1 MSDFKPP
8 PRMNFD
14 GDIAH
19 NWGEWYQLFQLYLE
33 TTESTEK
40 SDGTKIAM
48 LLMTIG
54 PDGIRRFNQLVF
66 TPDTDKAKNDKVVE
80 KSVSELSG
88 EKRVVFNRFKFWEF
102 KRAEN
107 QGFDDFLVKLRVLA
121 GKCDFASAELN
132 NMLRDKIV
140 FVTTDKRLQERLL
153 REKDLT
159 FEKAVDICRAAKIT
173 NRELLSMSQ
182 KTPVKQVH
190 AVAGQQR
197 GNSAPSQGGRQGQS
211 QYRGASQNTSVS
223 GQSARHHTQCSRCGK
238 SHGPNLEKDCA
249 AWGHL
254 CYKCKG
260 KNHFKKFCRS
270 KSMHTVSRDYVQHDE
285 PFNDYCDLS
294 DDYFMGTIDVAQVGS
309 ITRTDD
315 QAWFETINV
324 AGSKIRMKI
333 DTGAE
338 ANSVPHNV
346 WERIEGRP
354 MLTSSHVTL
363 RAFGGASVEHV
374 ERLKHC

>member
-1 MSDFKPP
+1 
-8 PRMNFD
+8 MNFD

-33 TTESTEK
+33 ATESTEK

-48 LLMTIG
+48 LLTTIG
-54 PDGIRRFNQLVF
+54 PDGVRRFNQFVF
-66 TPDTDKAKNDKVVE
+66 TPDTDKAKYDKVVE
-80 KSVSELSG
+80 KFESELSG

-102 KRAEN
+102 KRAEH
-107 QGFDDFLVKLRVLA
+107 QGFDDFLVKLRFLA

-140 FVTTDKRLQERLL
+140 FVTTYKRLQERLL

-159 FEKAVDICRAAKIT
+159 FEKAVDICRAAEIT

-190 AVAGQQR
+190 AVARQQR
-197 GNSAPSQGGRQGQS
+197 GNSARSQGGRQGQS

-223 GQSARHHTQCSRCGK
+223 GQSARHHIQCSRCGK

-249 AWGHL
+249 AWGHM

-270 KSMHTVSRDYVQHDE
+270 KSMHTDSRDYVQHDE
-285 PFNDYCDLS
+285 PFNDYYDLS

-315 QAWFETINV
+315 RAWFETINV

-333 DTGAE
+333 DTGA
-338 ANSVPHNV
+338 S
-346 WERIEGRP
+346 
-354 MLTSSHVTL
+354 
-363 RAFGGASVEHV
+363 
-374 ERLKHC
+374 